1 MKLIDLTM
9 PVWPGAAYGEILP
22 LTNTPVEFFE
32 YMVYDRNG
40 MRMTRMKLNGET
52 GSPLM
57 MPTQHAPF
65 EMKPIQPNP
74 RYTGTLDEIP
84 LDQLVLHDTTI
95 IDVPCEERHEIT
107 AEEMKEAIAN
117 ADYHKGDHVLLRT
130 GWGNLERAYELGLD
144 YYKRSPCVYHEAG
157 SILAET
163 MEEMGS
169 GIFMTDCGLVN
180 PPRVQGHN
188 WFVGDSPYR
197 PVPKPWP
204 SMEARER
211 QMEVGTGYPHVHR
224 DPSSYG
230 QLIKKIMGGSKC
242 LVNCHLIT
250 KKRVKMIILPLPIRK
265 GGASPCRFVAVEE

>member
-22 LTNTPVEFFE
+22 LTNTPVEFYE
-32 YMVYDRNG
+32 YMVYDKNG

-65 EMKPIQPNP
+65 EMTPIQPNP
-74 RYTGTLDEIP
+74 NYTGTLDEIP

-107 AEEMKEAIAN
+107 AEEMKEAITK
-117 ADYHKGDHVLLRT
+117 ADYYKGDHVLLRT

-157 SILAET
+157 LILAET
-163 MEEMGS
+163 MEQMGG
-169 GIFMTDCGLVN
+169 GIFMTDCALVN

-197 PVPKPWP
+197 PIPKPWP

-224 DPSSYG
+224 EPSSYG
-230 QLIKKIMGGSKC
+230 QLIKKITGGSKC